1 MDFLIKSVK
10 RLLVAGAVLL
20 FYCNAY
26 GETFDRVVAKVNGD
40 IIVLSAVQ
48 EKAGFISQQIK
59 AGQGKLPDNMSEEE
73 LLEKVLDN
81 MVDEKLQLQEARK
94 TLMTVDE
101 KKVEKALDEIKSNNK
116 ITNEQLEA
124 MLENEGKSLESYKQQ
139 VRNQILVSQMVGFEM
154 NKSPAISDKKI
165 QRYYLKHRNE
175 FWEAKKSF
183 FRHILFIFEPG
194 IADKDKRVKTIR
206 AKEVL
211 RQIKTGLNF
220 EDLAKKYSEDVSSS
234 IGGEIGY
241 VTKGNLV
248 AEFEEAA
255 FKLKEGEVSG
265 LVESRYGLHIIKND
279 HVVPGR
285 IKPFDDVK
293 EEIRRRLLSE
303 SRKVHYD
310 EWMTRLKKAAFIE
323 TYLFESQK
331 ALRDKKKPGRLARPS
346 PQDKKKPGR
355 LARPSPKEKGNR
367 SAREPEKS
375 DPFFEEWEEADLR
388 KSPETTSGP
397 SDFKTMEKE
406 LNHFKYL
413 LEEKKIS
420 ESEYQERKKQ
430 LLDQL

>member
-1 MDFLIKSVK
+1 MNFLIKSIK

-20 FYCNAY
+20 FYSNAY
-26 GETFDRVVAKVNGD
+26 GEPFDRVVAKVNGD

-59 AGQGKLPDNMSEEE
+59 AGQGKLPDNMSEDK
-73 LLEKVLDN
+73 LLEKVLSD

-94 TLMTVDE
+94 VLMSVDE
-101 KKVEKALDEIKSNNK
+101 KKVDKALDEIKANNK
-116 ITNEQLEA
+116 INQEQLEM
-124 MLENEGKSLESYKQQ
+124 MLEKEGKSLEIYKQQ
-139 VRNQILVSQMVGFEM
+139 VRDQILVSQMVGYEM
-154 NKSPAISDKKI
+154 NRSPAISDKKV
-165 QRYYLKHRNE
+165 QRYYLKHRKD

-194 IADKDKRVKTIR
+194 ITEKDKRVKTIR

-211 RQIKTGLNF
+211 RQIKTGRDF
-220 EDLAKKYSEDVSSS
+220 EDLAIKYSEDVSSS
-234 IGGEIGY
+234 SGGEIGY

-279 HVVPGR
+279 HIVPGSV
-285 IKPFDDVK
+285 KPFDDVK
-293 EEIRRRLLSE
+293 EEIRRRLFGE
-303 SRKVHYD
+303 SRKAHYED
-310 EWMTRLKKAAFIE
+310 WMARLKNAAFIE

-331 ALRDKKKPGRLARPS
+331 SLQNKKKSQRLARPS
-346 PQDKKKPGR
+346 RQ
-355 LARPSPKEKGNR
+355 EKGNR
-367 SAREPEKS
+367 SARESEKS
-375 DPFFEEWEEADLR
+375 DPFFEEWEEASSDVR
-388 KSPETTSGP
+388 SSQKEEAASP
-397 SDFKTMEKE
+397 DFRSMEQE

-413 LEEKKIS
+413 LKEKKIS
-420 ESEYQERKKQ
+420 ESEYQERKQQ